1 MMKVPENDQSWH
13 VTPKEAV
20 EVQRRLRADVRNDVP
35 LPLER
40 VRLVAG
46 VDVSCTRFDRVLTAG
61 IVLWDR
67 IENRVVETVSVQ
79 RDGTFP
85 YVPGLL
91 SFREIPVLLEAI
103 ALLKTPPDAWLVDGQ
118 GIAHPR
124 RLGIATH
131 LGLVLGQPTVGC
143 AKSILCG
150 THGPLGDVAGNETP
164 LEHQGERI
172 GTLLRSKAKSNP
184 LIVSPGHL
192 CDHDSALALV
202 KASLRGYRLP
212 EPTRL
217 AHLYV
222 NAVRTGK
229 LAGTLFDA

>member
-1 MMKVPENDQSWH
+1 MRVPEHRHAWG

-20 EVQRRLRADVRNDVP
+20 QVQRGLRERVDIGRP
-35 LPLER
+35 LPLGR

-46 VDVSCTRFDRVLTAG
+46 VDVSCTRFERVLTAG

-67 IENRVVETVSVQ
+67 EDDTIVETVAVQ
-79 RDGTFP
+79 RDATFP

-91 SFREIPVLLEAI
+91 SFREIPVLLEAVG
-103 ALLKTPPDAWLVDGQ
+103 LLRATPDAWMVDGQ
-118 GIAHPR
+118 GYAHPR
-124 RLGIATH
+124 RMGIATH
-131 LGLVLGQPTVGC
+131 FGLVLGQPTVGC

-150 THGPLGDVAGNETP
+150 SHGPLGEEAGSTVP
-164 LEHQGERI
+164 LRHEGERI
-172 GTLLRSKAKSNP
+172 GTLYRSKARSNP

-192 CDHDSALALV
+192 CDHASALALT
-202 KASLRGYRLP
+202 KACLRGYRIP

-229 LAGTLFDA
+229 LAGSLFDRA